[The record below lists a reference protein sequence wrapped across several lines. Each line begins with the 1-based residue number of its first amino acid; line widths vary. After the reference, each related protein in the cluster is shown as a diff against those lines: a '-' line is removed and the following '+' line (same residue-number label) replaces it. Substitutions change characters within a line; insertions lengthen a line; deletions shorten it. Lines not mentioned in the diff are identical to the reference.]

1 MARPNKIGLDYFPLD
16 VNIDDTLKLIEAEH
30 HLIGFAVV
38 IKLWQKIYSNGYY
51 IKWDEDTKLL
61 FSRELNTELTVIN
74 SVVNSC
80 LRRDLFNKNMSEN
93 HNILTSS
100 GVQKRYILAAS
111 QSKRK
116 NIEFITEFTLV
127 NSDYTKLITGFSTQR
142 KVKKRKVDEIEYVY
156 SQFYDEQLELSE
168 NNQNYLLLIKWLF
181 GDNIYKRPL
190 EKVLNMKEQLSW
202 KQFDSLLEIH
212 KTTGL
217 KIRTLLEELENWL
230 MKNPKAKNST
240 VLGTLR
246 TFAKRSTDK
255 K

>member
-1 MARPNKIGLDYFPLD
+1 MVEDIQENYLTGWVKIFRSIRNHWIWKDPIRFQWWIDILLE
-16 VNIDDTLKLIEAEH
+16 VNHSPKTFAIGYKLFDCEKGECLMSLQNWSLRWGVSKTVVNNFLKLLEKDSMI
-30 HLIGFAVV
+30 I
-38 IKLWQKIYSNGYY
+38 IKNETVTTRITVCNFETYQQNQNG
-51 IKWDEDTKLL
+51 
-61 FSRELNTELTVIN
+61 
-74 SVVNSC
+74 
-80 LRRDLFNKNMSEN
+80 NK
-93 HNILTSS
+93 TQ
-100 GVQKRYILAAS
+100 QKRDRNA
-111 QSKRK
+111 
-116 NIEFITEFTLV
+116 TETQQ
-127 NSDYTKLITGFSTQR
+127 YTTKED
-142 KVKKRKVDEIEYVY
+142 KKIRTKEVYTY